1 MATVVEQRN
10 VVLAM
15 DGSEH
20 SNFALDFYKKNIYH
34 PNDKVIAVHVP
45 EYHKIQHSASL
56 VPGDSEHLTEVFK
69 EESGRIKKTV
79 DQVKR
84 KLDDAGLQ
92 DASVKVIGGKPGEA
106 IVHAAQE
113 EQAHLI
119 VTGTRGLGTIRRTL
133 VGSVS
138 DYVLH
143 HANVPVL
150 ICRHKTH

>member
-1 MATVVEQRN
+1 MPFY
-10 VVLAM
+10 
-15 DGSEH
+15 SP
-20 SNFALDFYKKNIYH
+20 ALIT
-34 PNDKVIAVHVP
+34 A
-45 EYHKIQHSASL
+45 
-56 VPGDSEHLTEVFK
+56 DSEHLTEVFK

-84 KLDDAGLQ
+84 KLTEAGLHG
-92 DASVKVIGGKPGEA
+92 AEVKVIGGKPGEA
-106 IVHAAQE
+106 IVHAAHE